1 MIGESPRAE
10 ESATAADLFPGA
22 AELFR
27 QPDGR
32 AGPTGTVRWV
42 AGLVAVG
49 VVVLVGRVVVDWM
62 NRNL

>member
-10 ESATAADLFPGA
+10 ESASAADLYPGA

-27 QPDGR
+27 QRDGLDR
-32 AGPTGTVRWV
+32 VDTVRWV

-49 VVVLVGRVVVDWM
+49 VVVLVGRAVVDWM

>member
-1 MIGESPRAE
+1 MIGESTRAE
-10 ESATAADLFPGA
+10 ESPRAADLFPGA

-27 QPDGR
+27 LRGDR
-32 AGPTGTVRWV
+32 AGRTDAVRWV

-49 VVVLVGRVVVDWM
+49 VVVLVGRAVVDWM

>member
-27 QPDGR
+27 QPAER

-49 VVVLVGRVVVDWM
+49 VVVLVGRAVVDWM